1 MEAHAEE
8 IKNIHGRLTVL
19 ETRSAVD
26 DVHRG
31 NIIARLSSIEDTL
44 KWLVRLVAGGIIAGV
59 IAFII
64 SGGIAI

>member
-8 IKNIHGRLTVL
+8 IKTIHRRLTVL

-44 KWLVRLVAGGIIAGV
+44 KWLVRLVAGGLLVGV
-59 IAFII
+59 ITFILN
-64 SGGIAI
+64 GGLAL